1 MTSHVES
8 KTFFYGKG
16 DWLEG
21 VGADEGSQLSYMEG
35 CTAPM
40 RDENQLHAAV
50 QSVMRAVVLT
60 VSSVVVPVVRVT
72 Q

>member
-21 VGADEGSQLSYMEG
+21 VGAGGVVGEGLSEG
-35 CTAPM
+35 GQKAYTFYTF
-40 RDENQLHAAV
+40 
-50 QSVMRAVVLT
+50 S
-60 VSSVVVPVVRVT
+60 PVR
-72 Q
+72 

>member
-21 VGADEGSQLSYMEG
+21 VGAGEGVVGEGLSEG
-35 CTAPM
+35 GQKAYTFYTF
-40 RDENQLHAAV
+40 
-50 QSVMRAVVLT
+50 S
-60 VSSVVVPVVRVT
+60 PVR
-72 Q
+72 